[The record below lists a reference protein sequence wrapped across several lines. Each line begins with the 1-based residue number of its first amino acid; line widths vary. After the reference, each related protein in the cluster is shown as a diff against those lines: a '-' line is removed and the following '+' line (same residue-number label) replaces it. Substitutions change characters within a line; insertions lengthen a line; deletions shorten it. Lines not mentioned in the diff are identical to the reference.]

1 MIIKNIES
9 KIRLATFL
17 SVGSFLCA
25 LTMVGV
31 VSFFAYKQV
40 AIARKSVYVLDA
52 NSTPV
57 LARQTD
63 VQMNRAAEYRSDII
77 RFHSLFFTLTPD
89 DKYIEY
95 QMKQAMYLVDESGA
109 LQYNNL
115 KEKGFFNSILSSSA
129 VLTITTDSVYLD
141 MPHKYFRYYGKQK
154 IDRRSSTLTRSLVT
168 EGYLKDLDVRSDN
181 NPNAVLITQWKT
193 LENKDLENVQK
204 NNFQP

>member
-17 SVGSFLCA
+17 SAASFICA
-25 LTMVGV
+25 LAMVGV

-40 AIARKSVYVLDA
+40 AIARKSIYVLDA

-63 VQMNRAAEYRSDII
+63 VQMNREAEYRSDII

-89 DKYIEY
+89 DKYIES

-129 VLTITTDSVYLD
+129 VLTIMTDSVYLD
-141 MPHKYFRYYGKQK
+141 MPHKYFKYYGKQK

-193 LENKDLENVQK
+193 LENKDINNVQK

>member
-17 SVGSFLCA
+17 SIGSFLCA
-25 LTMVGV
+25 LAMVGV

-77 RFHSLFFTLTPD
+77 RFHTLFFTLTPD

-204 NNFQP
+204 NTF